1 MEVENGSL
9 GNQNY
14 LALLEEARRRLP
26 EGTDAQTVRR
36 TAWLYTQYGC
46 NNYTDGPGYPF
57 RPEDVQDAV
66 SLSKR
71 EGMEFARLQERLG
84 ILKMGAYGRYSFAER
99 WR

>member
-14 LALLEEARRRLP
+14 LALLNEARRRLP
-26 EGTDAQTVRR
+26 EGCDERVVRQ

-46 NNYTDGPGYPF
+46 NNYTDGFGYPF

-66 SLSKR
+66 QLSKH
-71 EGMEFARLQERLG
+71 EGMALARRLEELG
-84 ILKMGAYGRYSFAER
+84 ILKLGAYGRYQFAER
-99 WR
+99 WM